1 MITRD
6 MRRPVGRRI
15 VDPLLPG
22 TRRDIL
28 AATLLEPGRWWYL
41 SDLARRLGRAPSS
54 LQRELASL
62 SKAGILRQRRDG
74 NRVYFQADQTC
85 PVFGELS
92 GLMAKTA
99 GLVDVLREALAPI
112 RSRIRVAFV
121 HGSVARG
128 AERSSSDVDLLLVGT
143 VSLAKVAPALRR
155 AELRLERPVNVTLHS
170 PRELGTKL
178 AAGHHSLRSVLGAGR
193 LFVIGNESDLE
204 AITGTGK
211 GRTSRDRRA

>member
-1 MITRD
+1 
-6 MRRPVGRRI
+6 MRKPISRRI
-15 VDPLLPG
+15 VDALLPG
-22 TRRDIL
+22 ARRDVL

-62 SKAGILRQRRDG
+62 SEAGILRQRRDG
-74 NRVYFQADQTC
+74 NRVYFQADRTC
-85 PVFGELS
+85 PVFGELA

-99 GLVDVLREALAPI
+99 GLVDVLREALAPL

-143 VSLAKVAPALRR
+143 ASLAKVAPALRR
-155 AELRLERPVNVTLHS
+155 AETRLGRPVNVTFYS

-178 AAGHHSLRSVLGAGR
+178 AAGHHFLRSVLGAER
-193 LFVIGNESDLE
+193 LFVIGHESDLE
-204 AITGTGK
+204 TIVGAGK
-211 GRTSRDRRA
+211 GRASRDQRA